1 MRNGSAQGT
10 FTVRGLPQTAHA
22 EVLGESRTLL
32 VQGGRFTDAFAPYE
46 VHLYRITYDR

>member
-1 MRNGSAQGT
+1 
-10 FTVRGLPQTAHA
+10 
-22 EVLGESRTLL
+22 L